1 MPVRVAADALRPGT
15 LITLAADGAV
25 PTELDAGGGKTDAV
39 VPWLAVGEVGE
50 PKWSVAGR
58 AAGSVATP
66 LKPLG
71 EDERLVAL
79 AGEGHRT
86 RDAAVLFPGKVV
98 VTVRLDLSRPLLV
111 PAAAYESLD
120 GLLLDAGAAAR
131 VDESQLAILAAGG
144 TAVAVRSD
152 ARPAGSWPWRRE
164 GAYWVLRYNPV
175 GPRSVVEP
183 DAYQP
188 TYGWARGWPAAF
200 RRRVMLGV
208 ALFGI
213 VALALTLWRS
223 RVLAAGGAVVVSDGR
238 MTQRDEWTYRTVLRP
253 ADVSVPVR
261 GISHVVLHGRQQLDS
276 AGVSGVRLVCA
287 ADGGPDRFV
296 GRLEADHALAVVSRS
311 VRPGPAAGVLAG
323 RPTVPVTSP
332 LVLLA
337 NQLYPGRVV
346 GEVNGG
352 TSTEAD
358 GQPWGAVLV
367 DGSAANP

>member
-1 MPVRVAADALRPGT
+1 M
-15 LITLAADGAV
+15 
-25 PTELDAGGGKTDAV
+25 
-39 VPWLAVGEVGE
+39 
-50 PKWSVAGR
+50 
-58 AAGSVATP
+58 
-66 LKPLG
+66 
-71 EDERLVAL
+71 
-79 AGEGHRT
+79 
-86 RDAAVLFPGKVV
+86 
-98 VTVRLDLSRPLLV
+98 
-111 PAAAYESLD
+111 
-120 GLLLDAGAAAR
+120 
-131 VDESQLAILAAGG
+131 
-144 TAVAVRSD
+144 
-152 ARPAGSWPWRRE
+152 
-164 GAYWVLRYNPV
+164 LRYNPV

-223 RVLAAGGAVVVSDGR
+223 RFMVVVLVGLSLAAAGGGVTWGMRQSPVLAAGGAVVVSDGR

-346 GEVNGG
+346 GEVNDG